1 MIGERPARESRVD
14 ARLVAWLSLIFVFT
28 VLGYVAYFS
37 DAPREEDIFY
47 SWSFAA
53 VGIVQNAVFVVLMLA
68 ISARLPKREFFALR
82 RPASWPTALGWAL
95 LVFLGTLALGV
106 VVGLFLQPGEEQGL
120 TPDHWDPGRAGAF
133 AVNLAVVATVVPIG
147 EELTFRGAGY
157 TLLARFGRHIAIPSI
172 GIVFALMHGL
182 VEAFVILAAFGAGLA
197 WLRARFESIYPCIVL
212 HGFFNLFA
220 VVVSVLAGEAGDG

>member
-1 MIGERPARESRVD
+1 MVTGRPASESRVD
-14 ARLVAWLSLIFVFT
+14 TRLIAWLGLILVFT

-37 DAPREEDIFY
+37 DAPREENVFY
-47 SWSFAA
+47 SWSFAV
-53 VGIVQNAVFVVLMLA
+53 VGIAQNAIFVALMLA
-68 ISARLPKREFFALR
+68 ISAGLPKREFFALR
-82 RPASWPTALGWAL
+82 RPDSWGSALGRAL
-95 LVFLGTLALGV
+95 LVLLGTLALGV
-106 VVGLFLQPGEEQGL
+106 VVGLFLEPGEEQGL
-120 TPDHWDPGRAGAF
+120 TPDHWDSGRAGAF
-133 AVNLAVVATVVPIG
+133 AVNLAVVAVVVPVG

-157 TLLARFGRHIAIPSI
+157 TLLARFGRRVAIPAI

-197 WLRARFESIYPCIVL
+197 WLRARFDSIYPCIAL